1 MIQFSRFA
9 PQLSQ
14 PSIAKRYFI
23 TNLPKLNKPNRLDTP
38 PTDLSSIHGAKNQ
51 LSQPNYN
58 LTNTP
63 QNKTDSQSRDLTPQ
77 QLAKIEQITSKLYQ
91 PTNPLNEPSKSA
103 LIEEKIKS
111 IELKL
116 AQQQQR
122 DEIRLQKM
130 LIDQQKILKPTLSD
144 FKRPLTSMFLLAS
157 CVYLTLQFLWWH
169 LITEEHIE
177 SMEIKT
183 RAYERVIQD
192 LLNEQKK
199 IIESNGE
206 FGEIQTKKKRWW
218 LF

>member
-1 MIQFSRFA
+1 MIQLTRFSQ
-9 PQLSQ
+9 QLSQ
-14 PSIAKRYFI
+14 PFLAKRYFI
-23 TNLPKLNKPNRLDTP
+23 TVLPKLNKLESP
-38 PTDLSSIHGAKNQ
+38 PTELNSIRGTKNQ
-51 LSQPNYN
+51 SLQLNLD
-58 LTNTP
+58 LTNPT
-63 QNKTDSQSRDLTPQ
+63 QNKTDSQLKDLTPQ

-103 LIEEKIKS
+103 LIEAKLKS
-111 IELKL
+111 IEMKL

-122 DEIRLQKM
+122 DEFRLQKM

-192 LLNEQKK
+192 LLNEQMK
-199 IIESNGE
+199 IVKDDGG